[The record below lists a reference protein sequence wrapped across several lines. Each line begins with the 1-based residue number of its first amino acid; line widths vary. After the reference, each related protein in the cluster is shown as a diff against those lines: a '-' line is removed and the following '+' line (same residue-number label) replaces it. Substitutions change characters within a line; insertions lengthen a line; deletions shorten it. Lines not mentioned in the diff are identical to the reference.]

1 MVASGNALIARGPAS
16 QGAMTCDLHPIALAP
31 STWHIIL
38 PTPDTNPPLP
48 ESKTTRVTDLADNR
62 IAAGLVPA
70 VDPTMVRIFR
80 IRSIEN
86 RTPCLL
92 PQ

>member
-16 QGAMTCDLHPIALAP
+16 QGAMTCGLHPIALGL
-31 STWHIIL
+31 STWHTL
-38 PTPDTNPPLP
+38 PTPDTNRPLP

-62 IAAGLVPA
+62 IAAGLVPDA
-70 VDPTMVRIFR
+70 DPTMVRIFR
-80 IRSIEN
+80 IHSTEN
-86 RTPCLL
+86 RTLCLL